1 MWISYSMCARTY
13 HASKPHELKNHLCIL
28 SSIYN
33 FFYTFTYSKPYVI
46 LVIYASVMIVSSS
59 LSQFGMLNKF
69 ATLNGSVVSINHC
82 YNHVRVL
89 NKDGRPSDFVRLV
102 IATRSA
108 WLFLLVTFRPDDL
121 ALWRVGEL
129 RTDRWLSLLQRRLM
143 KTFTGVDNC
152 KYL

>member
-1 MWISYSMCARTY
+1 MCARTY
-13 HASKPHELKNHLCIL
+13 HASKPHELKNDLCIL

-33 FFYTFTYSKPYVI
+33 YFYTSTYSKPYVI

-59 LSQFGMLNKF
+59 LSQFGVLNKF
-69 ATLNGSVVSINHC
+69 ALLNGSVVSINHC
-82 YNHVRVL
+82 YIHVRVL

-102 IATRSA
+102 IATPSA
-108 WLFLLVTFRPDDL
+108 WLFLLVTFRHDDL

-129 RTDRWLSLLQRRLM
+129 RTDRRLSLLQRRLM
-143 KTFTGVDNC
+143 KTFTGVFNC